1 MLLVSVLASPRASAN
16 TTPATETVILLQPTT
31 ASPAFRR
38 SFARIRNELVADRF
52 QVIVADS
59 PRLRVLLGDASAA
72 GDPGL
77 VLDRAAD
84 ETALLALLGDPE
96 TGEAELCIVQLA
108 APRVAVRRATVA
120 VDDPELMPE
129 ALAARA
135 LELLRAT
142 ALELSIETEHAP
154 RAQERPQPPPTVV
167 SPPTTPPAA
176 VEPEVAVVA
185 LDMGLGIWN
194 SIDGPPPAATPVGR
208 IGVRLSDRTWARL
221 SVAGWGSRPRIDT
234 AYGSAFVSQ
243 SMALAELAAVFRRDK
258 RVHPALSLG
267 AGVVRVDV
275 AGTGAAP
282 YQGRE
287 PGQWSAAIDGGA
299 GVAVAIGSHAAIVA
313 ELHALLAS
321 PHPVVRFVDTRAA
334 TIGYPSLMPTLGL
347 QVTP

>member
-59 PRLRVLLGDASAA
+59 PRLRVLLGEID
-72 GDPGL
+72 GG
-77 VLDRAAD
+77 
-84 ETALLALLGDPE
+84 ALLALLGDPE